1 MSGPKFCLF
10 IHWCVWQFKRYWHC
24 CYRANVLS
32 PNRTARKGSLLTP
45 PVFVAA
51 SRQRWIWALLALWL
65 AYSVAVLAWHV
76 LSDPVLFAVC
86 RTR

>member
-1 MSGPKFCLF
+1 
-10 IHWCVWQFKRYWHC
+10 
-24 CYRANVLS
+24 
-32 PNRTARKGSLLTP
+32 LTP

-51 SRQRWIWALLALWL
+51 SRQRWSWALLALWL

-76 LSDPVLFAVC
+76 LSDPVLFGVC